1 MQIKINYPEIQ
12 DAVAMRFNNP
22 EIQNVVA
29 KKFNKQIEL
38 YYVDAA
44 TVKVTYTMKWG
55 LSKSIGVNLKVE
67 RIEGTDLYLSYSGSL
82 GIELVIAPFLSFVKR
97 LLPEKTEFIQEQG
110 NHIVMIRLAEIEK
123 LRKALDVVKLERIS
137 FDNDGV
143 IADVVMR

>member
-12 DAVAMRFNNP
+12 DAVTRR
-22 EIQNVVA
+22 
-29 KKFNKQIEL
+29 FNKQIVL
-38 YYVDAA
+38 CYVDAA
-44 TVKVTYTMKWG
+44 TVEIAYTIRMFG
-55 LSKSIGVNLKVE
+55 LSKSIRMNLKVE

-82 GIELVIAPFLSFVKR
+82 GIELVVGPFLSFVKR

-110 NHIVMIRLAEIEK
+110 NHIVIRLAEIDK
-123 LRKALDVVKLERIS
+123 LEKALEMVRLKQIS

>member
-12 DAVAMRFNNP
+12 DAVAMRFN
-22 EIQNVVA
+22 
-29 KKFNKQIEL
+29 KQIVL
-38 YYVDAA
+38 CYVDAA
-44 TVKVTYTMKWG
+44 TVKVAYTMSRWG

-67 RIEGTDLYLSYSGSL
+67 RIEGTDLYISYSGSL
-82 GIELVIAPFLSFVKR
+82 GIELVIGPFLSFMKR

-110 NHIVMIRLAEIEK
+110 NHIVIRLSEIEK

-143 IADVVMR
+143 VADVVMR